1 MSPSATRS
9 QLTCDS
15 PTYASASDTARL
27 DAKVACRP
35 GAASTAFGTLVPVAM
50 AGATRGCR
58 SRVLGARSVIA
69 RMAIWVA
76 VLGGMALVPAV
87 QGPLVTARRAEAQDE
102 STVDTPQA
110 EGRNAAAV
118 PQPVEVYKGRRV
130 AQTMHFLGAEWLIRN
145 TREREERCSVML
157 ATLGVKRGMTIC
169 DMGCGNGFYTLPMAK
184 MVGAEGHVYGVD
196 IQPEMLKMLNDRGD
210 REGVRNFT
218 PILGAFHDPRLPKA
232 KVDMIL
238 CVDVYHEFSYPEPM
252 LRGMRESLAPGGT
265 VVLVEYRGE
274 DPQVPIKPEHKMTKP
289 QIMKE
294 LTANGF
300 KLVKQFDKLPWQHM
314 MWFARDDDGTLEA
327 VEPTLWNGAA
337 GANRP

>member
-1 MSPSATRS
+1 MT
-9 QLTCDS
+9 
-15 PTYASASDTARL
+15 
-27 DAKVACRP
+27 
-35 GAASTAFGTLVPVAM
+35 
-50 AGATRGCR
+50 
-58 SRVLGARSVIA
+58 LGALTGLC
-69 RMAIWVA
+69 
-76 VLGGMALVPAV
+76 VLGGFGGLATEPTLPGPFTTALTACAQEETDVETPPA
-87 QGPLVTARRAEAQDE
+87 
-102 STVDTPQA
+102 S
-110 EGRNAAAV
+110 GRKAPAI

-130 AQTMHFLGAEWLIRN
+130 AQTMHYLGAEWLIRN

-157 ATLGVKRGMTIC
+157 ATLGVKRGMAIC
-169 DMGCGNGFYTLPMAK
+169 DMGCGNGFYTLQMAK
-184 MVGAEGHVYGVD
+184 MVGPNGHVYGVD

-210 REGVRNFT
+210 REDVRNFT

-232 KVDMIL
+232 KIDMIL

-294 LTANGF
+294 LNANGF

-314 MWFARDDDGTLEA
+314 MWFARDDDETLEA
-327 VEPTLWNGAA
+327 VEPTLWSAANGAS
-337 GANRP
+337 RP